1 MISGLSTH
9 EKLACPYCMENNKA
23 FTLTNGGKISFFLL
37 HCRFLSTDHKYR
49 MNKND
54 FFVVRVERDVTPPI
68 LSSEELYDMVS

>member
-1 MISGLSTH
+1 
-9 EKLACPYCMENNKA
+9 
-23 FTLTNGGKISFFLL
+23 
-37 HCRFLSTDHKYR
+37 